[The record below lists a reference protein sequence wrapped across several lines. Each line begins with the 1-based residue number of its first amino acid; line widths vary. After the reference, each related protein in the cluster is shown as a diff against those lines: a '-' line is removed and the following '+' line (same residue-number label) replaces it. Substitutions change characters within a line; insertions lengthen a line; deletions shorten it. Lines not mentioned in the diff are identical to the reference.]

1 MNGSKYLFDTNAI
14 IAYLKG
20 SPFIDNLVN
29 NADWLG
35 ISVISI
41 IEFYSFKDL
50 TDTDKTIFSVF
61 CNRVEVIDISLQNNS
76 TLIFQTA
83 HLRTLY
89 NLKLPDAVIG
99 SSALI
104 NDAAIITNDQ
114 QFKKILNLQVI
125 NF

>member
-1 MNGSKYLFDTNAI
+1 MFDTNAV

-20 SPFIDNLVN
+20 SPVIDQLVN
-29 NADWLG
+29 NAGWLG

-50 TDTDKTIFSVF
+50 TETDKTIFSVF
-61 CNRVEVIDISLQNNS
+61 CSRVAVIDISFHNNA
-76 TLIFQTA
+76 TLIFESSS
-83 HLRTLY
+83 LRSIY

-99 SSALI
+99 ASALL
-104 NDAAIITNDQ
+104 NEAAIITNDQ
-114 QFKKILNLQVI
+114 QFKKIPNLQVI